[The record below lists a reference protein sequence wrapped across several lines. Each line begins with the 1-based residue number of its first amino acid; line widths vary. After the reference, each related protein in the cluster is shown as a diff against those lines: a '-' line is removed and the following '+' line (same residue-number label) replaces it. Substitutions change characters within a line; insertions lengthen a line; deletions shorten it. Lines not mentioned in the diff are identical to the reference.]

1 MALLLAD
8 RDAELPEEK
17 NTHHRIQQTLE
28 NIVHVS
34 SLRNGTV
41 PPSHFC
47 PTVPESVYESGLLCR
62 VSAYVVDCQNNGPLY
77 APLSC

>member
-17 NTHHRIQQTLE
+17 KYTPQDTAE